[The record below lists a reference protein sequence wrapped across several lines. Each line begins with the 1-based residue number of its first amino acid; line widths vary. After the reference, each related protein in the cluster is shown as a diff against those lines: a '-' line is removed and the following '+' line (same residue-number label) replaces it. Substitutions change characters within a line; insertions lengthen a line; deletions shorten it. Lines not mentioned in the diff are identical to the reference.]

1 MGQKCY
7 VNNVLK
13 AREVIRIWNNIRLLA
28 ERRKSVSG
36 RTEESSSTT
45 WVMRRCTWLLFSV
58 IAHDG
63 RWQRMNYEKAFS
75 MKRLARLLFCSHSTS
90 SYAVCANI
98 CLAIKG
104 HRALAMWSRSR
115 LYGHFY
121 FSSVAFKRKW
131 NVILWFRRSECQ
143 WRAQWTSCHVV
154 DISPSREQK
163 SDVVVIGKF
172 QWWMKLWISSSNS
185 HVNLLK
191 LLHRTSA
198 CCESQQAQ
206 FVCHVICR
214 LWSNCTE
221 SWKCKF

>member
-36 RTEESSSTT
+36 RTEESSSTA

-63 RWQRMNYEKAFS
+63 RWQRMNYENAFS

-98 CLAIKG
+98 FLAIKG

-115 LYGHFY
+115 LYGHFN

-154 DISPSREQK
+154 DILLRTKVGCCYDWEVSMMDEALNFKQQFSRK
-163 SDVVVIGKF
+163 
-172 QWWMKLWISSSNS
+172 
-185 HVNLLK
+185 LLK